1 MEHCILKVELL
12 AEPLDEEV
20 GCRAVE
26 RVLNREMVNLV
37 DLLAVR
43 VRKFATGLRADRVD
57 RAEIVRAEKR
67 AGRFCKGER

>member
-1 MEHCILKVELL
+1 
-12 AEPLDEEV
+12 
-20 GCRAVE
+20 
-26 RVLNREMVNLV
+26 MVNLV

-67 AGRFCKGER
+67 AWRFCKGER